1 MATELVFRIDAMDGQ
16 ARRGPW
22 LDLLR
27 DVFAIDLAAYSAL
40 DIWHP
45 GYRAF
50 SYWAGDVIAAN
61 VSIRPLPLLVDG
73 QIVPAAQL
81 HAVATRP
88 QWRRR
93 GLFADLMTRV
103 LAYAEGRFDRLL
115 LFTAHCDLYRPFGF
129 RHLPQHS
136 FSGFLDAAPDADS
149 ARAWRRLDLAD
160 ADDRALILAL
170 HAAREPVSRV
180 LAPVD
185 NGDIFI
191 ANALG
196 RPDWQL
202 RYLAAAH
209 VLVVVEPRGMQKR
222 LIDIVAPAWPTTAT
236 VAKALDLAPTDL
248 ELEILFPPD
257 RLAGDFRAFP
267 YTPED
272 DDHLM
277 IRGPLANEGAAIMLP
292 LTALS

>member
-1 MATELVFRIDAMDGQ
+1 MTTELSFRIDAMDDQ
-16 ARRGPW
+16 SRRGPW
-22 LDLLR
+22 LNLLR
-27 DVFAIDLAAYSAL
+27 DVFAIDLSAYSAL

-61 VSIRPLPLLVDG
+61 VSIRPLPLLMDG

-103 LAYAEGRFDRLL
+103 LAYADGRFDRLL
-115 LFTAHCDLYRPFGF
+115 LFTAQCDLYRPFGF

-136 FSGFLDAAPDADS
+136 FVGFLDAAPDSAAAADC
-149 ARAWRRLDLAD
+149 RCLDLAD

-170 HAAREPVSRV
+170 HAARTPVSRD
-180 LAPVD
+180 LGLVD

-191 ANALG
+191 ANAIA

-202 RYLAAAH
+202 RYSPGAH
-209 VLVVVEPRGMQKR
+209 ALVVLAEGSGRKR
-222 LIDIVAPAWPTTAT
+222 LIDVVAPAWPDAAT
-236 VAKALDLAPTDL
+236 IAAALDLSATDG
-248 ELEILFPPD
+248 EIEILFPPD
-257 RLAGDFRAFP
+257 RLPGDFRALP